1 MSNIVRCY
9 VICEGQSEEKFIN
22 ETLGPYFH
30 NHLNIYLIPL
40 TIPTSKRNKGGAL
53 SYDRVVNFI
62 VKKLKEDSE
71 AFMTTMFDYY
81 GLDDEFLKE
90 NKAITDIYEY
100 IEKIQKD
107 FDDAIKQKCHTNK
120 FFSYIQPHEFESLLF
135 SDITKIIKADAEW
148 DEKLICELED
158 IIKEYDNPELI
169 NNSKETSTSHRLK
182 KIFSSPSY
190 KKVLHGSKIAKEI
203 GIDNI
208 RSKCQHFNKWCEKIH
223 NLKTYQ
229 NTKEKQ

>member
-1 MSNIVRCY
+1 MSDIVRCY

-22 ETLGPYFH
+22 ETLGSYFH
-30 NHLNIYLIPL
+30 NANIYLTPL
-40 TIPTSKRNKGGAL
+40 IIPTSKGHKGGAL
-53 SYDRVVNFI
+53 AYNRVVDFI
-62 VKKLKEDSE
+62 VKKLKQDPQ

-90 NKAITDIYEY
+90 NKADTDIYEY

-107 FDDAIKQKCHTNK
+107 FDEAIKQKCDTNK

-148 DEKLICELED
+148 NEGLICELEC
-158 IIKEYDNPELI
+158 IIEKYNNPELI
-169 NNSKETSTSHRLK
+169 NNSKETSPSHRLK

-208 RSKCQHFNKWCEKIH
+208 RSKCKHFNKWCEKIST
-223 NLKTYQ
+223 LK
-229 NTKEKQ
+229 

>member
-1 MSNIVRCY
+1 I
-9 VICEGQSEEKFIN
+9 
-22 ETLGPYFH
+22 
-30 NHLNIYLIPL
+30 
-40 TIPTSKRNKGGAL
+40 IPTSKGHKGGAL
-53 SYDRVVNFI
+53 AYNRVVDFI
-62 VKKLKEDSE
+62 VKKLKQDPQ

-90 NKAITDIYEY
+90 NKADTDIYEY

-107 FDDAIKQKCHTNK
+107 FDEAIKQKCDTNK

-148 DEKLICELED
+148 NEGLICELEC
-158 IIKEYDNPELI
+158 IIEKYNNPELI
-169 NNSKETSTSHRLK
+169 NNSKETSPSHRLK

-208 RSKCQHFNKWCEKIH
+208 RSKCKHFNKWCEKIST
-223 NLKTYQ
+223 LK
-229 NTKEKQ
+229 

>member
-1 MSNIVRCY
+1 MSDIVRCY

-22 ETLGPYFH
+22 EILGSYFY
-30 NHLNIYLIPL
+30 NSNVYLTPL
-40 TIPTSKRNKGGAL
+40 IIPTSKGHKGGAL
-53 SYDRVVNFI
+53 AYNRVVDFI
-62 VKKLKEDSE
+62 VKKLKQDPQ

-90 NKAITDIYEY
+90 NKADTDIYEY

-107 FDDAIKQKCHTNK
+107 FDEAIKQKCDTNK

-148 DEKLICELED
+148 NEGLICELEC
-158 IIKEYDNPELI
+158 IIEKYNNPELI
-169 NNSKETSTSHRLK
+169 NNSKETSPSHRLK

-208 RSKCQHFNKWCEKIH
+208 RSKCKHFNKWCEKIST
-223 NLKTYQ
+223 LK
-229 NTKEKQ
+229 

>member
-1 MSNIVRCY
+1 MSDIVRCY

-22 ETLGPYFH
+22 ETLGSYFY
-30 NHLNIYLIPL
+30 NSNIYLTPL
-40 TIPTSKRNKGGAL
+40 IIPTSKGHKGGGLA
-53 SYDRVVNFI
+53 YNRVVDFI
-62 VKKLKEDSE
+62 VKKLKQDPQ

-90 NKAITDIYEY
+90 NKADTDIYEY

-107 FDDAIKQKCHTNK
+107 FDEAIKQKCDTNK
-120 FFSYIQPHEFESLLF
+120 FFSHIQPHEFESLLF

-148 DEKLICELED
+148 NEGLICELEC
-158 IIKEYDNPELI
+158 IIEKYNNPELI
-169 NNSKETSTSHRLK
+169 NNSKETSPSHRLK

-208 RSKCQHFNKWCEKIH
+208 RSKCKHFNKWCEKIST
-223 NLKTYQ
+223 LK
-229 NTKEKQ
+229 

>member
-1 MSNIVRCY
+1 
-9 VICEGQSEEKFIN
+9 EKFIN
-22 ETLGPYFH
+22 ETLGSYFY
-30 NHLNIYLIPL
+30 NSNVYLTPL
-40 TIPTSKRNKGGAL
+40 IIPTSKGHKGGAL
-53 SYDRVVNFI
+53 AYNRVVDFI
-62 VKKLKEDSE
+62 VKKLKQDPQ

-90 NKAITDIYEY
+90 NKADTDIYEY

-107 FDDAIKQKCHTNK
+107 FDEAIKQKCDTNK

-148 DEKLICELED
+148 NEGLICELEC
-158 IIKEYDNPELI
+158 IIEKYNNPELI
-169 NNSKETSTSHRLK
+169 NNSKETSPSHRLK

-208 RSKCQHFNKWCEKIH
+208 RSKCKHFNKWCEKIST
-223 NLKTYQ
+223 LK
-229 NTKEKQ
+229 

>member
-1 MSNIVRCY
+1 MSSILRCY

-22 ETLGPYFH
+22 ETLGSYFY
-30 NHLNIYLIPL
+30 NANIYLIPL
-40 TIPTSKRNKGGAL
+40 TIPTSKGHKGGAL
-53 SYDRVVNFI
+53 SYDRVVDFI
-62 VKKLKEDSE
+62 IKKLKQDPQ

-90 NKAITDIYEY
+90 NTMNADIYEC
-100 IEKIQKD
+100 IEKIQKN
-107 FDDAIKQKCHTNK
+107 FDEAIRQKCDTNQ

-135 SDITKIIKADAEW
+135 SDITKILKADAEW
-148 DEKLICELED
+148 DERLICELED
-158 IIKEYDNPELI
+158 IIKKYDNPELI
-169 NNSKETSTSHRLK
+169 NNSKETSPSHRLK
-182 KIFSSPSY
+182 KIFSCPSY

-208 RSKCQHFNKWCEKIH
+208 RSKCQHFNQWCKKIH

>member
-1 MSNIVRCY
+1 MSDIVRCY

-22 ETLGPYFH
+22 ETLGSYFY
-30 NHLNIYLIPL
+30 NSNVYLTPL
-40 TIPTSKRNKGGAL
+40 IIPTSKGHKGGAL
-53 SYDRVVNFI
+53 AYNRVVDFI
-62 VKKLKEDSE
+62 VKKLKQDPQ

-90 NKAITDIYEY
+90 NKADTDIYEY

-107 FDDAIKQKCHTNK
+107 FDEAIKQKCDTNK

-148 DEKLICELED
+148 NEGLICELEC
-158 IIKEYDNPELI
+158 IIEKYNNPELI
-169 NNSKETSTSHRLK
+169 NNSKETSPSHRLK

-208 RSKCQHFNKWCEKIH
+208 RSKCKHFNKWCEKIST
-223 NLKTYQ
+223 LK
-229 NTKEKQ
+229 

>member
-1 MSNIVRCY
+1 MSDIVRCY

-22 ETLGPYFH
+22 ETLGSYFY
-30 NHLNIYLIPL
+30 NSNVYLTPLIIP
-40 TIPTSKRNKGGAL
+40 ISKGHKGGAL
-53 SYDRVVNFI
+53 AYNRVVDFI
-62 VKKLKEDSE
+62 VKKLKQDPQ

-90 NKAITDIYEY
+90 NKADTDIYEY

-107 FDDAIKQKCHTNK
+107 FDEAIKQKCDTNK
-120 FFSYIQPHEFESLLF
+120 FFSHIQPHEFESLLF

-148 DEKLICELED
+148 NEGLICELEC
-158 IIKEYDNPELI
+158 IIEKYNNPELI
-169 NNSKETSTSHRLK
+169 NNSKETSPSHRLK

-208 RSKCQHFNKWCEKIH
+208 RSKCKHFNKWCEKIST
-223 NLKTYQ
+223 LK
-229 NTKEKQ
+229 

>member
-1 MSNIVRCY
+1 MLDIIRCY

-22 ETLGPYFH
+22 ETLSPYFY
-30 NHLNIYLIPL
+30 NVDIYLTPL
-40 TIPTSKRNKGGAL
+40 TIPTSKGCKGGAL
-53 SYDRVVNFI
+53 SYDRVVDFI
-62 VKKLKEDSE
+62 VKKLKQDQQ

-81 GLDDEFLKE
+81 GLDDKFLKE
-90 NKAITDIYEY
+90 NEADTDIYEY

-107 FDDAIKQKCHTNK
+107 FDEAIKQKCNANK

-148 DEKLICELED
+148 DERLICKLEC
-158 IIKEYDNPELI
+158 IIEKYNNPELI
-169 NNSKETSTSHRLK
+169 NNSKETSPSHRLK

-208 RSKCQHFNKWCEKIH
+208 RSKCQHFNKWCEKIS
-223 NLKTYQ
+223 NLKINSNIKDEQ
-229 NTKEKQ
+229 

>member
-1 MSNIVRCY
+1 MSDITRCY

-22 ETLGPYFH
+22 ETLSPYFH
-30 NHLNIYLIPL
+30 NVKIYLTPL
-40 TIPTSKRNKGGAL
+40 TIPTSKGHKGGAL
-53 SYDRVVNFI
+53 SYERVVDFI
-62 VKKLKEDSE
+62 VKKLKQDTQ

-90 NKAITDIYEY
+90 NKADTDIYEY

-107 FDDAIKQKCHTNK
+107 FDEAIKQKCNTNK

-135 SDITKIIKADAEW
+135 SDITKIIEADAEW
-148 DEKLICELED
+148 DEKLICELEC
-158 IIKEYDNPELI
+158 IIEKYNNPELI
-169 NNSKETSTSHRLK
+169 NNSKETSPSHRLK
-182 KIFSSPSY
+182 NIFSSPSY

-208 RSKCQHFNKWCEKIH
+208 RLKCQHFNKWCEKIDA
-223 NLKTYQ
+223 LKAF
-229 NTKEKQ
+229 K

>member
-1 MSNIVRCY
+1 MSDIVRCY

-22 ETLGPYFH
+22 ETLGSYFY
-30 NHLNIYLIPL
+30 NSNIYLTPL
-40 TIPTSKRNKGGAL
+40 IIPTSKGHKGGAL
-53 SYDRVVNFI
+53 AYNRVVDFI
-62 VKKLKEDSE
+62 VKKLKQDPQ

-90 NKAITDIYEY
+90 NKADTDIYEY

-107 FDDAIKQKCHTNK
+107 FDEAIKQKCDTNK

-148 DEKLICELED
+148 NEGLICELEC
-158 IIKEYDNPELI
+158 IIEKYNNPELI
-169 NNSKETSTSHRLK
+169 NNSKETSPSHRLK

-208 RSKCQHFNKWCEKIH
+208 RSKCKHFNKWCEKIST
-223 NLKTYQ
+223 LK
-229 NTKEKQ
+229 